1 MAVLA
6 ELEGLRS
13 REPRVSDEL
22 RLRSRVVYEHMTE
35 YSARFTGKAAE
46 YARYRE
52 RYDPEVV
59 LPLLREWCGLTPEWI
74 VADIGAGTGM
84 VGDLFRTNGNR
95 VIAIEPNAEMRAAC
109 ASLHAGDDGYAVREG
124 AAERTG
130 LADASVEMIAVG
142 RALHWFDVG
151 AAMREFR
158 RILKLSGW
166 VVILACGRAEDGRAE
181 NVAFKKLMQSST
193 NRDGELDPLLAVYR
207 KLNSLFAGGRFHH
220 AEAAREMRL
229 DWDQLR
235 GLTLSLSH
243 APMPESAAF
252 PGFEAELRGY
262 FERFAQ
268 DGHVVLTAKTWVSAG
283 QFGEKRG

>member
-1 MAVLA
+1 
-6 ELEGLRS
+6 
-13 REPRVSDEL
+13 
-22 RLRSRVVYEHMTE
+22 MTE

-46 YARYRE
+46 YSQYRE

-59 LPLLREWCGLTPEWI
+59 LPLLREWCGLTAQWI

-109 ASLHAGDDGYAVREG
+109 ASLHAGDDCYAVREG
-124 AAERTG
+124 SAERTG

-142 RALHWFDVG
+142 RALHWFDVE
-151 AAMREFR
+151 AALREFQ
-158 RILKLSGW
+158 RILTPRGW
-166 VVILACGRAEDGRAE
+166 VAILACGRAEDGRAE

-193 NRDGELDPLLAVYR
+193 NRDGELDLLVAVYR
-207 KLNSLFAGGRFHH
+207 RLDSLFAGGRFHH
-220 AEAAREMRL
+220 AEVAREMRL
-229 DWDQLR
+229 DWVELR

-243 APMPESAAF
+243 APMPGSASF
-252 PGFEAELRGY
+252 PGFEAALRGY

-268 DGHVVLTAKTWVSAG
+268 DGHVILTAKTWLSAG
-283 QFGEKRG
+283 QFGEKQG